1 MSNAPQPTLSAIW
14 QTDTQQRAFRQIM
27 QAFAHPGIVE
37 TLSDSAML
45 LTLATLLDGAT
56 TLADPDGLVS
66 ASDWVRLEAASA
78 TPDSAHF
85 VLANGGTAPV
95 IAPCLGTL
103 ESPEGGATLLLAVQA
118 LGSGTHFLLSGPG
131 IPDTRE
137 VAVQGLHPAWISAR
151 DGWNGAFP
159 LGVDMLLLVDDQIVA
174 LPRTTQLKE
183 VQSWDM

>member
-1 MSNAPQPTLSAIW
+1 MSNAPQSTLSAIW

-27 QAFAHPGIVE
+27 QAFAHPGVVE
-37 TLSDSAML
+37 TLSDSALL

-56 TLADPDGLVS
+56 TLANPDRLVS
-66 ASDWVRLEAASA
+66 ASDWARLEAASS
-78 TPDSAHF
+78 TSESAHF
-85 VLANGGTAPV
+85 VLANGEAAP
-95 IAPCLGTL
+95 AFSPCLGTL
-103 ESPEGGATLLLAVQA
+103 ESPEGGATLLLAVKA

-131 IPDTRE
+131 IPGTGE
-137 VAVQGLHPAWISAR
+137 LAVQGLHPAWISAR

-159 LGVDMLLLVDDQIVA
+159 LGVDMLLLADDQIVA